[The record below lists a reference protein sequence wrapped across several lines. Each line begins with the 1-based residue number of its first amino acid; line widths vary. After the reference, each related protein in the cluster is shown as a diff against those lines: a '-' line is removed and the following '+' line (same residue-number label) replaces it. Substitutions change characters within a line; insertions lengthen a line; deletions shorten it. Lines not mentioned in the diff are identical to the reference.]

1 MYMESQ
7 NKASIW
13 KITIKHT
20 NKLWAAHKHVSGCK
34 TDSHKR
40 ISLFIAAVALC
51 GRHSRTKTCAS
62 LVFLYSVAFFSAWL
76 LAEITFVVVRS
87 VPSKHLG
94 KKEKKKWKFPPVTH
108 SNDTKCLFFFI
119 IVTTKTNI
127 TFIFLYAALI
137 SPISFKLYETSEIKH
152 TRKKLERVWR
162 VDLYKGINT
171 VACFFKWYYLS
182 EELHNAFFPLILRR
196 VTQSQNISEH
206 LKKSIS

>member
-1 MYMESQ
+1 MKNHYQTYKQVVSRSQTCFWLQNRFTQKNLSFYCCCCLVWSTQSNKNMCESRILVLRRLFFCMV
-7 NKASIW
+7 ASWNYIRCGE
-13 KITIKHT
+13 KCAKQ
-20 NKLWAAHKHVSGCK
+20 AFGQ
-34 TDSHKR
+34 KR
-40 ISLFIAAVALC
+40 
-51 GRHSRTKTCAS
+51 
-62 LVFLYSVAFFSAWL
+62 
-76 LAEITFVVVRS
+76 E
-87 VPSKHLG
+87 
-94 KKEKKKWKFPPVTH
+94 KKWKFPPVTH
-108 SNDTKCLFFFI
+108 SNDTKRLFFFI

-127 TFIFLYAALI
+127 TFTFLYAALI